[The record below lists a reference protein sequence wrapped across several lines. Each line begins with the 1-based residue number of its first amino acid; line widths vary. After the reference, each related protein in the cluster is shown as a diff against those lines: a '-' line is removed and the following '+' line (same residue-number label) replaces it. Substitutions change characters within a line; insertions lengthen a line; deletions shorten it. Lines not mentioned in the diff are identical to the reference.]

1 MATRTKKTVTTSLP
15 QEDLAALDRV
25 RKQENRSRSELMR
38 EALRH
43 YVALRE
49 RIQRIPE
56 VDPEPDET
64 EAIERGRKAIERGEY
79 VTLDDLL
86 HEMGI
91 HR

>member
-49 RIQRIPE
+49 RLQRIPE
-56 VDPEPDET
+56 VDPEPDEI
-64 EAIERGRKAIERGEY
+64 EAIKRGREAIKRGEY

-86 HEMGI
+86 HDMGI